1 MSKWMAYFEREL
13 TEEATVEI
21 EADSE
26 DEAFELAEKMYKEKS
41 HLIHWDNQ
49 EVRCEGVFD
58 VEPLD
63 EGSED
68 DGDE

>member
-13 TEEATVEI
+13 KEEATVEI

-26 DEAFELAEKMYKEKS
+26 DEAFELAEKMRVEKS
-41 HLIHWDNQ
+41 HLIHWENQ
-49 EVRCEGVFD
+49 EVQCEEVYD

-63 EGSED
+63 EDDDDED
-68 DGDE
+68 E